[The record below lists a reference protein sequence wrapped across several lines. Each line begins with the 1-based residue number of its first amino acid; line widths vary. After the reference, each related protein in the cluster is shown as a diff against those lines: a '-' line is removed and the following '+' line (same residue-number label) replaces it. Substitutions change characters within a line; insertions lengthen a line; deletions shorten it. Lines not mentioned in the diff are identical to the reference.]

1 MNPINLDPA
10 ERDSASAP
18 KTPKEPVAPLRVDGE
33 TRIFP
38 IIGHPIGQVK
48 SPAALSALMA
58 ERGFNGLVIP
68 AHVLP
73 EDLPGWLAQARALRN
88 CDGIVVT
95 VPHKAAC
102 LGSCARATA
111 RALASGAVN
120 IMIRDGE
127 DWIGDATD
135 GHGYLDGIAAEG
147 FDVAG
152 KSALLVGTGGAGS
165 AIAYE
170 ILARGASELAL
181 HDIDLARR
189 DALIAR
195 LNAAFP
201 GRARIGGVDPRG
213 FALVANATPLGMR
226 EGDPLPV
233 RVELLTPDQFVAD
246 VVTRP
251 AVPPLIAAARAL
263 GCRTMPGSGM
273 FDAQAALLAELLMGV
288 RKVDA

>member
-1 MNPINLDPA
+1 MNTNKLDPA
-10 ERDSASAP
+10 TRAVADSESKA
-18 KTPKEPVAPLRVDGE
+18 APLRVDGE
-33 TRIFP
+33 TLIFP

-48 SPAALSALMA
+48 SPASLSAIMA
-58 ERGFNGLVIP
+58 ERGFNGMVVP
-68 AHVLP
+68 AHILP
-73 EDLPGWLAQARALRN
+73 EDLADWLTQARALRN
-88 CDGIVVT
+88 CGGIVVT

-102 LGSCARATA
+102 LGFCARVTA
-111 RALASGAVN
+111 RAKASGAVN

-127 DWIGDATD
+127 DWVGDATD

-152 KSALLVGTGGAGS
+152 EPALLVGTGGAGS

-181 HDIDLARR
+181 HDIDHARR

-195 LNAAFP
+195 LNEAFP

-226 EGDPLPV
+226 EGDPSPV
-233 RVELLTPDQFVAD
+233 LVEYLTPDQFVAD

-251 AVPPLIAAARAL
+251 AVPPLIAAARAR

-273 FDAQAALLAELLMGV
+273 FNAQAVLLAELLMGARRV
-288 RKVDA
+288 EA

>member
-1 MNPINLDPA
+1 MTA
-10 ERDSASAP
+10 A
-18 KTPKEPVAPLRVDGE
+18 LRIDGE
-33 TRIFP
+33 TRVFP
-38 IIGHPIGQVK
+38 IVGHPIGQVK
-48 SPAALSALMA
+48 SPASLSAIMA
-58 ERGFNGLVIP
+58 GHGYNGLVVPVHI
-68 AHVLP
+68 LP
-73 EDLPGWLAQARALRN
+73 EDLEPWLARAGAMRN
-88 CDGIVVT
+88 CGGIVVT
-95 VPHKAAC
+95 VPHKAPC
-102 LGSCARATA
+102 LRFCTRVSERAR
-111 RALASGAVN
+111 ASGAVN

-152 KSALLVGTGGAGS
+152 KPALLVGTGGAGS

-181 HDIDLARR
+181 HDIDTARR

-195 LNAAFP
+195 LGQAFP
-201 GRARIGGVDPRG
+201 GRVRIGDTDPRG

-233 RVELLTPDQFVAD
+233 RADLLTAGQFVAD

-251 AVPPLIAAARAL
+251 AVPPLIAEARAR
-263 GCRTMPGSGM
+263 GCATMPGSGM
-273 FDAQAALLAELLMGV
+273 FDAQAVLLAELLMGL
-288 RKVDA
+288 RRIDA

>member
-1 MNPINLDPA
+1 MTA
-10 ERDSASAP
+10 
-18 KTPKEPVAPLRVDGE
+18 VLRIDGE

-48 SPAALSALMA
+48 SPDSLSRIMA
-58 ERGFNGLVIP
+58 GRGFNGMVVP

-73 EDLPGWLAQARALRN
+73 EDLGGWLAQAGAVRN
-88 CDGIVVT
+88 CGGIVVT

-102 LGSCARATA
+102 LGACARATA
-111 RALASGAVN
+111 RARASGAVN
-120 IMIRDGE
+120 IMVRDGD
-127 DWIGDATD
+127 DWVGDATD

-170 ILARGASELAL
+170 ILARGATELAL
-181 HDIDLARR
+181 HDIDAGRR

-201 GRARIGGVDPRG
+201 GRARIGGDDPRG

-233 RVELLTPDQFVAD
+233 RVELLTAGQFVAD

-251 AVPPLIAAARAL
+251 AVPPLIAAARAK
-263 GCRTMPGSGM
+263 GCGTMPGSGM
-273 FDAQAALLAELLMGV
+273 FDAQAVLLAELLMGV
-288 RKVDA
+288 RRVEA